1 MEDGSG
7 LRRLFLDQA
16 SSGPSVALL
25 PTSGPK
31 RCGNPETQ
39 TSATENIDLTAE
51 ELSDAENDRSGLRV
65 EAGAGPHIDLPEA
78 HGEERSHDIDDRL
91 QEWLSSIGLAH
102 YHPIFSNAG
111 LSLDAVRHLTEEDFR
126 VLGIPTLGARR
137 RLALAVHDLKRPGAV
152 GKGEQKWEPHQPDQ
166 AQSRTPLAPLNRR
179 PISGITHFFRP
190 AQSPPSKKRVVS
202 GILQYLDG
210 GEEYAASRPAPPQ
223 QAAQQGWT
231 HKAPDMAGTTA
242 RPYTMRRKGGVVPLR
257 PWQLVPGTQ
266 FVVDRFDSLP
276 PSLPQHR
283 HWFLTHFHADHYKGL
298 TGKFDRGIIH
308 CTPTTGA
315 LVAQQLR
322 LPPARLRTQPLDE
335 PFDLEGTR
343 VTFLDAN
350 HCPGAAMLVFEA
362 SPGVAGGQARRP
374 VLHTGD
380 CRLVAPMQRLPALAR
395 LRGRADL
402 ILDTTY
408 CDPQYQFPSQD
419 EVLSFVIDA
428 VKAEAFN
435 PKTLFLFGS
444 YTIGKER
451 VFLEAARVLRQKVY
465 VSATKLKILNCL
477 ELEPE
482 VRAQLT
488 TSDRETSLH
497 AVPLWMITHDHMT
510 KLLKHYR
517 GRFTTV
523 VGFKPTG
530 WTHDKEAG
538 RTRARGRKQQR
549 GSLITYQVPYS
560 EHSSFSE
567 LREFVTW
574 FAPLRIVPSVNSD
587 CHGPKAK
594 ALVDLLTN

>member
-1 MEDGSG
+1 
-7 LRRLFLDQA
+7 
-16 SSGPSVALL
+16 
-25 PTSGPK
+25 
-31 RCGNPETQ
+31 
-39 TSATENIDLTAE
+39 
-51 ELSDAENDRSGLRV
+51 
-65 EAGAGPHIDLPEA
+65 
-78 HGEERSHDIDDRL
+78 
-91 QEWLSSIGLAH
+91 
-102 YHPIFSNAG
+102 
-111 LSLDAVRHLTEEDFR
+111 
-126 VLGIPTLGARR
+126 
-137 RLALAVHDLKRPGAV
+137 
-152 GKGEQKWEPHQPDQ
+152 
-166 AQSRTPLAPLNRR
+166 
-179 PISGITHFFRP
+179 
-190 AQSPPSKKRVVS
+190 
-202 GILQYLDG
+202 
-210 GEEYAASRPAPPQ
+210 
-223 QAAQQGWT
+223 
-231 HKAPDMAGTTA
+231 MAGTTA

-350 HCPGAAMLVFEA
+350 HCPGAAML
-362 SPGVAGGQARRP
+362 
-374 VLHTGD
+374 
-380 CRLVAPMQRLPALAR
+380 RLPALAR

-549 GSLITYQVPYS
+549 GSLITYQAS
-560 EHSSFSE
+560 FEHSSFSE